1 MKIFIALIIC
11 LISVLGL
18 AGCDLLDTLKWQDN
32 TEVSSEYIVLEA
44 TESRL
49 LIAGIGED
57 GNALEMD
64 QYSVPNMF
72 YPTYEIAVGD
82 KVTIKH
88 NGIALESFPMQF
100 GKIYSMTYYD
110 QTTGLAVTINV
121 E

>member
-1 MKIFIALIIC
+1 MKKFIALIIC

-64 QYSVPNMF
+64 QYSVPNVF
-72 YPTYEIAVGD
+72 YPTYEITVGD
-82 KVTIKH
+82 KITIKH

-100 GKIYSMTYYD
+100 GKIYSMTYHD
-110 QTTGLAVTINV
+110 SKTGLDVTV
-121 E
+121 ELD